1 MLLQDTWNCRVIC
14 RRGGSKIRQASSSG
28 GQGHTR
34 SVDGWMLLVVLS
46 ARAVLNELVGKRR
59 PEIRRFNLLAVAGE
73 WWRDVSEWQG
83 RGRRGHAA
91 RWWRGLA
98 TGRARSAERV
108 AGGRDLQSAERVAMG
123 ELRPGRRHA
132 MASAPSRRASCSW
145 PRSHPLAVGL
155 HARAASSSCRRRA
168 GQGRCTASSCMGK
181 EEKRGFDRIVPHVS
195 MVKQKK

>member
-73 WWRDVSEWQG
+73 WWRGVSEWQG

-91 RWWRGLA
+91 RRWRGLA

-108 AGGRDLQSAERVAMG
+108 VSYGPPWAHYLGGNQDRLLGGPLGLPDL
-123 ELRPGRRHA
+123 
-132 MASAPSRRASCSW
+132 
-145 PRSHPLAVGL
+145 
-155 HARAASSSCRRRA
+155 
-168 GQGRCTASSCMGK
+168 RCTVPDGVK
-181 EEKRGFDRIVPHVS
+181 HKDFRGEVLG
-195 MVKQKK
+195 